1 MNNESEIKV
10 WDPLVRLFHWGLAG
24 SFAIAYITEDHF
36 MRLHSWAGY
45 TLLGLILVRLV
56 WGFIGPRHARFS
68 DFVHRP
74 ETVIR
79 YLKEE
84 LALRAKRYLGHNP
97 AGGAMV
103 VALLL
108 CLTGTAFSGLL
119 LYGAAEFSGPLAS
132 LMAGTPGFLAKA
144 LEELHEL
151 LAHLSLLLVGL
162 HLAGVLF
169 ASRLHNENLVRAMI
183 TGYKRRAS

>member
-1 MNNESEIKV
+1 
-10 WDPLVRLFHWGLAG
+10 
-24 SFAIAYITEDHF
+24 

-56 WGFIGPRHARFS
+56 WGFIGPGATPRFS

-74 ETVIR
+74 EIVIR
-79 YLKEE
+79 YLKDE
-84 LALRAKRYLGHNP
+84 LGTACQALSGTQSGWWCDG
-97 AGGAMV
+97 GGAA
-103 VALLL
+103 ALPHRDRVQRPAAVWSS
-108 CLTGTAFSGLL
+108 GVFRTARQPDG
-119 LYGAAEFSGPLAS
+119 GHPRAS
-132 LMAGTPGFLAKA
+132 WPRA